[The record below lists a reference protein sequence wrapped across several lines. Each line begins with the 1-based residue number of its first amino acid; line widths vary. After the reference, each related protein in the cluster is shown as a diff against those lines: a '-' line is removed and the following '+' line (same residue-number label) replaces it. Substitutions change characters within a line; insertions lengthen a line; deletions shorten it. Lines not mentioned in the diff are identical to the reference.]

1 MLRTRSMFALAVLF
15 SLAASSSRAD
25 VYVADVPQDGS
36 APSIHV
42 FSSNAIGDAAP
53 IRTIAGPATELV
65 APFAITVDTVNAEI
79 YVSDFFGS
87 AVLVYPLAADGNVAP
102 IRKLVDGPNSLLR
115 WPRQLVVDTVND
127 EIIVPSFN
135 IFDPPPAPTSS
146 LRVYPRTANGD
157 VAPIRSVYGDS
168 TNLDNPINLVLDLAH
183 GELITDSYAAGGG
196 GNAGLVTYARTAD
209 GDVPP
214 TRAIA
219 GGSTM
224 FGGYTNYLAFDP
236 GADELYAD
244 AFSGGGYAVFPR
256 TANGDV
262 APTRSVSG
270 IETNISVVKGIAYD
284 ATNARVVVISFDEHD
299 ETLPPSL
306 NAFARD
312 ADGDVVPEIT
322 ISGPSTQLV
331 FPSAIAF
338 DLDGGFARVGAHV
351 YKENGDFDDAFND
364 PGSLTV
370 EDFEGGSAAAGE
382 VLICDEPVDAAS
394 DDGCFTPGTLVG
406 GFSVR
411 SSSGAGVAAVGPDFF
426 GNAST
431 ALGAVFIGDA
441 TIVSFGHGTTA
452 FAMDVYLYD
461 GGSTG
466 RVDVFLHAED
476 GSVLGY
482 AHVKPETGTT
492 RAFLG
497 VIAPQPVARV
507 ELRATSGGAFF
518 DNLRFNASDPL
529 FADGF
534 ELPTR

>member
-1 MLRTRSMFALAVLF
+1 MLRTLSTLAVLF
-15 SLAASSSRAD
+15 SLAAVSARAD

-42 FSSNAIGDAAP
+42 FASNAIGDAAP

-65 APFAITVDTVNAEI
+65 APFAITVDTVNAEL

-102 IRKLVDGPNSLLR
+102 IRKLIDGPNSLLR

-146 LRVYPRTANGD
+146 LRVYPRTAVGD
-157 VAPIRSVYGDS
+157 ISPIRRVGGDS
-168 TNLDNPINLVLDLAH
+168 TNLDNPINIVLDLAH
-183 GELITDSYAAGGG
+183 DELITDSYNAD
-196 GNAGLVTYARTAD
+196 GNASAGLVTFARTAD
-209 GDVPP
+209 GDAAP
-214 TRAIA
+214 TRAIV
-219 GGSTM
+219 GGSTN

-236 GADELYAD
+236 VADELYAD
-244 AFSGGGYAVFPR
+244 AFSGAGYAVFPR
-256 TANGDV
+256 AANGNV
-262 APTRSVSG
+262 APVRSVSG
-270 IETNISVVKGIAYD
+270 IETNLSVVKSLAYD
-284 ATNARVVVISFDEHD
+284 ATNSRIVVISFDEHD

-322 ISGPSTQLV
+322 IAGPSTQLV
-331 FPSAIAF
+331 FPSAVAF
-338 DLDGGFARVGAHV
+338 DLGGGFSGVGAHV
-351 YKENGDFDDAFND
+351 YKDNGDFDDAFND
-364 PGSLTV
+364 PGALTV
-370 EDFEGGSAAAGE
+370 EDFEGGSAATGE
-382 VLICDEPVDAAS
+382 VLICSEPVDAAS
-394 DDGCFTPGTLVG
+394 DDACFTPGTLVG

-411 SSSGAGVAAVGPDFF
+411 SASGAGVAAVGSDFF

-461 GGSTG
+461 GGGTG
-466 RVDVFLHAED
+466 RIDVFLYAED
-476 GSVLGY
+476 GAMLGY
-482 AHVKPETGTT
+482 SHVKPQAGETQ
-492 RAFLG
+492 AFLG
-497 VIAPQPVARV
+497 VIALQSVTQV
-507 ELRATSGGAFF
+507 EQS
-518 DNLRFNASDPL
+518 
-529 FADGF
+529 
-534 ELPTR
+534 

>member
-1 MLRTRSMFALAVLF
+1 MLRTRSTLALAVLF
-15 SLAASSSRAD
+15 SFAVSPALAD

-65 APFAITVDTVNAEI
+65 APFAITIDTVNAEL

-87 AVLVYPLAADGNVAP
+87 AVLVFPLAADGNTAP

-146 LRVYPRTANGD
+146 LRVYPRTADGD
-157 VAPIRSVYGDS
+157 VAPLRSVFGDS

-183 GELITDSYAAGGG
+183 DELITDSYAAGGG

-214 TRAIA
+214 MRAIA
-219 GGSTM
+219 GGSTT

-236 GADELYAD
+236 AADELYAD
-244 AFSGGGYAVFPR
+244 ALSGGGYAVFPR
-256 TANGDV
+256 SADGDV

-284 ATNARVVVISFDEHD
+284 ATNSRVVVISFDEHD

-322 ISGPSTQLV
+322 IAGPSTGLV

-338 DLDGGFARVGAHV
+338 DLGGGFSGVGAHV
-351 YKENGDFDDAFND
+351 YKDNGDFDDAFDD

-382 VLICDEPVDAAS
+382 VLICGEPVDAAS
-394 DDGCFTPGTLVG
+394 NDACFTPGTLIG

-411 SSSGAGVAAVGPDFF
+411 SSSGAGVAAVGSDFF

-461 GGSTG
+461 GGSAG
-466 RVDVFLHAED
+466 RIDVFLYAED
-476 GSVLGY
+476 GSTLGY
-482 AHVKPETGTT
+482 SHVKPEAGATQ
-492 RAFLG
+492 AFLG

-518 DNLRFNASDPL
+518 DNLRFNASDPI